1 MSTANDLVARASL
14 RRVARPRSGRRTAP
28 YLFVLPALLIV
39 VGVVYVGIGYTG
51 YLSTL
56 DWDGLSPDAQSV
68 GFSNY
73 TQLFSDAIFWDAA
86 WHVLVFAAITI
97 SVQMAL
103 GFAVALLMA
112 SAGRFTTVYKVIV
125 FLPVILAPAATATA
139 ARQFLDADGELNT
152 MLRDIGLG
160 ALAHPWLADPR
171 TALFAL
177 AAINIWQWTGFS
189 ALLYQAAL
197 TQLDQSVLEAAQI
210 DGARG
215 SRIVRSVILPQLR
228 GTHATLVI
236 VGCIGALKTFDLV
249 YLTTGGGPGQSTEFL
264 TTYLYSQTVDRFHVG
279 YGAALSVVMLV
290 IAFAMTIGQMRAYRL
305 GEA

>member
-152 MLRDIGLG
+152 MLRDIGVG